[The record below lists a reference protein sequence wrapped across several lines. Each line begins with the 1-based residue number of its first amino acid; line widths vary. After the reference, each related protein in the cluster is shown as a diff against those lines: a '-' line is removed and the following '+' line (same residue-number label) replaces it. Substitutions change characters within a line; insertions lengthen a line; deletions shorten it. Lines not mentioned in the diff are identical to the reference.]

1 MENTTDNEQGN
12 ELVLENINKRYDDE
26 SLILKDINLRLP
38 ESTKL
43 SVLGPSGSGKT
54 TLLRLIAG
62 LEEPD
67 SGNIMFNGQSMN
79 NYPAHK
85 RNFGMMFQEFALFP
99 HLNVFNNS
107 AFGLKMKGMNN
118 AQIKSRVN
126 EMLLMTNLD
135 GFSKRSI
142 DELSGGERQ
151 RVALARTLAP
161 NPGLLMLDEPL
172 SSLDKVLRKHL
183 LLELTKIISKLNI
196 ITIFVTHDHEEAF
209 AAGDTIIIMK
219 QGSIEQQG
227 TPEQLIQIPKNQWV
241 KDFLGI

>member
-1 MENTTDNEQGN
+1 MDNEPKN

-38 ESTKL
+38 KSTKL

-62 LEEPD
+62 LENPD
-67 SGNIMFNGQSMN
+67 SGNILFNGQKMN

-99 HLNVFNNS
+99 HLNVFNNI
-107 AFGLKMKGMNN
+107 AFGLKMKGMNKARIN
-118 AQIKSRVN
+118 SRVN
-126 EMLLMTNLD
+126 EMLLMTGLD
-135 GFSKRSI
+135 DFSKRNI

-172 SSLDKVLRKHL
+172 SSLDKVLRKRL
-183 LLELTKIISKLNI
+183 LTELTKIIVKLNI

-227 TPEQLIQIPKNQWV
+227 TPEQLIQTPKNQWV
-241 KDFLGI
+241 KDFLGV

>member
-1 MENTTDNEQGN
+1 MDNEPKN

-38 ESTKL
+38 KSTKL

-62 LEEPD
+62 LENPD
-67 SGNIMFNGQSMN
+67 SGNILFNGQKMN

-99 HLNVFNNS
+99 HLNVFNNI
-107 AFGLKMKGMNN
+107 AFGLKMKGMNKARIN
-118 AQIKSRVN
+118 SRVN
-126 EMLLMTNLD
+126 EMLLMTGLD
-135 GFSKRSI
+135 GFSKRNI

-172 SSLDKVLRKHL
+172 SSLDKVLRKRL
-183 LLELTKIISKLNI
+183 LIELTKIISKLNI

-227 TPEQLIQIPKNQWV
+227 TPEQLIQTPKNQWV
-241 KDFLGI
+241 KDFLGV

>member
-1 MENTTDNEQGN
+1 MENKIDNESGN

-67 SGNIMFNGQSMN
+67 SGNILFNGLLMN

-99 HLNVFNNS
+99 HLNVFDNI

-126 EMLLMTNLD
+126 EMLLMTDLD
-135 GFSKRSI
+135 GFSNRSI
-142 DELSGGERQ
+142 DDLSGGERQ

-172 SSLDKVLRKHL
+172 SSLDKVLRRHL
-183 LLELTKIISKLNI
+183 LIELTKIISKLNI

-227 TPEQLIQIPKNQWV
+227 TPEQLIQTPKNQWV
-241 KDFLGI
+241 RDFLGV

>member
-1 MENTTDNEQGN
+1 MENNLNNG
-12 ELVLENINKRYDDE
+12 LVLENINKRYDDE
-26 SLILKDINLRLP
+26 SLILKNINLRL
-38 ESTKL
+38 SQSSKL

-62 LEEPD
+62 LESPD
-67 SGNIMFNGQSMN
+67 SGNIIFNGQSIKN
-79 NYPAHK
+79 HPAHK

-99 HLNVFNNS
+99 HLNVFNNI
-107 AFGLKMKGMNN
+107 AFGLKMKGLNKN
-118 AQIKSRVN
+118 HIKSRVN
-126 EMLLMTNLD
+126 EMLLLTDLD
-135 GFSKRSI
+135 GFSDRNI

-161 NPGLLMLDEPL
+161 APSLLMLDEPL

-183 LLELTKIISKLNI
+183 LLELTKIISRLSI

-209 AAGDTIIIMK
+209 AAGDIVIVMK
-219 QGSIEQQG
+219 NGSIEQQG
-227 TPEQLIQIPKNQWV
+227 TSDQLIQTPKNQWV